1 MMMMITATTAAA
13 TIAATTTTTTTASD
27 GAETESLGAR
37 RAIARPPLA
46 VAARAAIAGT
56 ATWMQRGHHRAGIG
70 TEQLWAIRM
79 TTTAAAVAAG
89 SAAAVAARTIRA
101 AVVEGRARGATGV
114 GAELS
119 QAEESHWRKAGRA
132 PWSEPLFRA

>member
-13 TIAATTTTTTTASD
+13 TIAATTTTTTASD

-70 TEQLWAIRM
+70 TELWAIRM
-79 TTTAAAVAAG
+79 TTTAVAVAAG
-89 SAAAVAARTIRA
+89 SAAAVAARTIRGA

-114 GAELS
+114 GAE

>member
-13 TIAATTTTTTTASD
+13 TIAATTTTTTASD

-70 TEQLWAIRM
+70 TELWAIRM

-101 AVVEGRARGATGV
+101 AVVEGRARGATRV

-132 PWSEPLFRA
+132 PWSEPLFRV

>member
-70 TEQLWAIRM
+70 TELWAIRM

>member
-70 TEQLWAIRM
+70 TELWAIRM

-89 SAAAVAARTIRA
+89 SAAAVVARIL
-101 AVVEGRARGATGV
+101 ENGQ
-114 GAELS
+114 E
-119 QAEESHWRKAGRA
+119 
-132 PWSEPLFRA
+132 

>member
-1 MMMMITATTAAA
+1 MMMMITATTAA

-70 TEQLWAIRM
+70 TELWAIRM

-89 SAAAVAARTIRA
+89 SAAAVAVAARTIRA

-114 GAELS
+114 GAE

>member
-1 MMMMITATTAAA
+1 MMMITATTAAA
-13 TIAATTTTTTTASD
+13 TIAATTTTTTASD

-70 TEQLWAIRM
+70 TELWAIRM
-79 TTTAAAVAAG
+79 TTTAA
-89 SAAAVAARTIRA
+89 RR
-101 AVVEGRARGATGV
+101 
-114 GAELS
+114 S
-119 QAEESHWRKAGRA
+119 QQEAQPQSRQGQ
-132 PWSEPLFRA
+132 

>member
-1 MMMMITATTAAA
+1 MMMMITATTAA
-13 TIAATTTTTTTASD
+13 TIAATTTTTTTTASD

-70 TEQLWAIRM
+70 TELWAIRM

-114 GAELS
+114 GAE

>member
-13 TIAATTTTTTTASD
+13 TIAATTTTTTASD

-70 TEQLWAIRM
+70 TELWAIRM

-89 SAAAVAARTIRA
+89 SAAAVAARTIRGA

-114 GAELS
+114 GAE

>member
-1 MMMMITATTAAA
+1 MMMMITATTAA
-13 TIAATTTTTTTASD
+13 TIAATTTTTTASD

-70 TEQLWAIRM
+70 TELWVIRM
-79 TTTAAAVAAG
+79 TTTAAAVAA
-89 SAAAVAARTIRA
+89 
-101 AVVEGRARGATGV
+101 
-114 GAELS
+114 
-119 QAEESHWRKAGRA
+119 
-132 PWSEPLFRA
+132 

>member
-56 ATWMQRGHHRAGIG
+56 ATWMQRSHHRAGIG
-70 TEQLWAIRM
+70 TELWAIRM
-79 TTTAAAVAAG
+79 TTTAAAVAA
-89 SAAAVAARTIRA
+89 
-101 AVVEGRARGATGV
+101 
-114 GAELS
+114 
-119 QAEESHWRKAGRA
+119 
-132 PWSEPLFRA
+132 